1 MIDAIFTQT
10 VIGLFTACFIFLV
23 FSGVKIRALK
33 MKYKEVLLINKS
45 LQGDLSAMCAAVV
58 DTGVAIGVTT
68 GDYVDKQDTNTRTR
82 TVQQSKHERVKPQNR
97 SISQARVLLDNG
109 AEIGDV
115 IDNCGISYGEAEL
128 IAMMNKLEPQP
139 ACN

>member
-33 MKYKEVLLINKS
+33 KKYKEVLLINKS
-45 LQGDLSAMCAAVV
+45 LQGDLSALCAAVV
-58 DTGVAIGVTT
+58 ATGVAT
-68 GDYVDKQDTNTRTR
+68 GDDVDKQDTNTRTR
-82 TVQQSKHERVKPQNR
+82 TVQQSKHERVKPQNG